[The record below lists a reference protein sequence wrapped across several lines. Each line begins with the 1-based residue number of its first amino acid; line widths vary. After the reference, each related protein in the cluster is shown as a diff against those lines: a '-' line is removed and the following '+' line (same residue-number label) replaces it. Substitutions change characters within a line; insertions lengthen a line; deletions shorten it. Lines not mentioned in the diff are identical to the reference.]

1 METVKAKS
9 LLFFIILVGLFSCSE
24 DDADLVGE
32 WRLVEAYVDPGDG
45 SGRFQKV
52 KSKKVIQFYA
62 NGEVRSNG
70 SLCDV
75 SIDSTKP
82 SSGTYSFE
90 DSTIIVKNCGGYN
103 PQVNASFSIEGKYL
117 IIYHFCMEGC
127 GEKYVKK

>member
-1 METVKAKS
+1 MELKRFF
-9 LLFFIILVGLFSCSE
+9 LLFLLIGLFSCSE
-24 DDADLVGE
+24 DDADLIGE
-32 WRLVEAYVDPGDG
+32 WQLVEAYVDPGDG
-45 SGRFQKV
+45 SGQFQKV
-52 KSKKVIQFYA
+52 KSKKLIQFYA

-75 SIDSTKP
+75 SIESTEP

-103 PQVNASFSIEGKYL
+103 PQVKASFSIEGKYL
-117 IIYHFCMEGC
+117 IIHHFCMEGC